1 MRGVLNKREL
11 KKLDRENLWAYA
23 LKSVGQRA
31 QTSSEVRV
39 KLRRRAAEPDDV
51 EATLAKLKEY
61 GFLDDRRFAETYAES
76 RLSNQGFGSGR
87 ALRDLQARRVA
98 PAVAEQSVQ
107 KVYAEQDEVALI
119 EAYIRR
125 KYRTASRET
134 LFAEDKDMA
143 SAFRRLRVAGF
154 STGNVV
160 KVLKRFASKPEL
172 LDGVEDSEEG

>member
-1 MRGVLNKREL
+1 MNKREP
-11 KKLDRENLWAYA
+11 KKLDRENLWGYA

-31 QTSSEVRV
+31 QTSSEMRA
-39 KLRRRAAEPDDV
+39 KLGRRAADPNDV
-51 EATLAKLKEY
+51 EITLAKLKEY
-61 GFLDDRRFAETYAES
+61 GFLDDRRFAETFAES
-76 RLSNQGFGSGR
+76 RLTNQGFGSGR
-87 ALRDLQARRVA
+87 AMRDLFARRVA
-98 PAVAEQSVQ
+98 PALAEQSVQ
-107 KVYAEQDEVALI
+107 KVYAEQDEVVLI

-143 SAFRRLRVAGF
+143 SAFRRLRMAGF

-172 LDGVEDSEEG
+172 LDGMEELDE